1 MTRKIASN
9 LVIQAV
15 LVLFVQGFREF
26 PVVSLYADAIRYTDA
41 DWYALISARGTY
53 NVPPDLPLANGV
65 LANALIFAQVVIA
78 SLFLTIKVFNADA
91 PSNACRSNDVGFP
104 KSTVVNAVHP

>member
-41 DWYALISARGTY
+41 DWYAA
-53 NVPPDLPLANGV
+53 
-65 LANALIFAQVVIA
+65 
-78 SLFLTIKVFNADA
+78 
-91 PSNACRSNDVGFP
+91 
-104 KSTVVNAVHP
+104 TVRYAES